1 MTVPVGPI
9 ISGFAWWLLSRATNP
24 AQLEKIIAN
33 IPLGRSNLITLAK
46 LFFGVGITRYLS
58 SEFSLYALNNYRRAD
73 TRRWDWPNEVAV
85 VTGGCSGI
93 GEEIVRA
100 LAGKGVKVAVLDVT
114 PLPDRLKNGEING
127 FRGI

>member
-24 AQLEKIIAN
+24 AQLDNIIAN
-33 IPLGRSNLITLAK
+33 IPLSQSNLINLAK
-46 LFFGVGITRYLS
+46 LFFGVGLTRYLS
-58 SEFSLYALNNYRRAD
+58 SEFSLYALNNYRSAD
-73 TRRWDWPNEVAV
+73 TGRWDWPNEVAV

-100 LAGKGVKVAVLDVT
+100 LAEKGVKVAILDVT
-114 PLPDRLKNGEING
+114 PLPDRLKNGELHV
-127 FRGI
+127 F